1 MDASRGGGA
10 GRRGTVQTMH
20 PVPIDEGAKDRRRIG
35 PFWIEEGLGLVVA
48 GAVILAA
55 VIALYVLAVVLRP
68 A

>member
-1 MDASRGGGA
+1 M
-10 GRRGTVQTMH
+10 Q

-48 GAVILAA
+48 GALFLIV
-55 VIALYVLAVVLRP
+55 VVALYVLAVALRP